1 MTSPVRIRSVGVAA
15 PSLRVAAADI
25 AAAWG
30 DRGGKS
36 QLAACADD
44 EDVLTLSWQAA
55 TNALDGIDAGSVDAL
70 FWGTSRPPYS
80 EGPSYAILATAIG
93 VRMDAGGALLAGSP
107 HSGIEALLAGWDA
120 IAAGSARTA
129 LVIAADD
136 VLPGLGSAYER
147 RAGSAAV
154 AYLLSADEGGAALAD
169 RLTHTEPVIDRY
181 RGGVEPFTR
190 DVYDARLFREETFLP
205 IAGGVG
211 RALDLETARWSLPDP
226 DGRLGGALA
235 KKVGA
240 GTTVT
245 DHFTELGDTG
255 AAATLIGAALAL
267 TEAGTVGVV
276 AYGGGRSTGVAIE
289 VDEPVAGADRID
301 LTAGSRS
308 AAYTEVLRARGIL
321 AATGETVAMGVPPMS
336 AGMQRGAREI
346 LALCGAKCVECGVVN
361 TPPSIHPHCL
371 ACGADKFTEV
381 LLARTG
387 TVVTYVVN
395 HTMPA
400 PFVAPLPLA
409 VVDLEDGSRVMLQVT
424 GGAPAAEALGIG
436 DNVRLVLRR
445 YAVERGVP
453 VYGYKVERV

>member
-1 MTSPVRIRSVGVAA
+1 MTPPVRIRSVGVATPA
-15 PSLRVAAADI
+15 LRVSASDI
-25 AAAWG
+25 ATAWG
-30 DRGGKS
+30 ERGGKGS
-36 QLAACADD
+36 IAACPDD

-55 TNALDGIDAGSVDAL
+55 THALEGLDVGTVDAL
-70 FWGTSRPPYS
+70 YWGTSRPPFA

-107 HSGIEALLAGWDA
+107 HSGAEALLAAWDA

-154 AYLLSADEGGAALAD
+154 AYVLSADEGGASLTD
-169 RLTHTEPVIDRY
+169 RLTHTEPVVDRY
-181 RGGVEPFTR
+181 RGGVEPYTR

-211 RALDLETARWSLPDP
+211 RALDLDNATWSLPDP
-226 DGRLGGALA
+226 DGRLGAALA
-235 KKVGA
+235 KKIGA
-240 GTTVT
+240 ATTTT
-245 DHFTELGDTG
+245 DHFTALGDTG
-255 AAATLIGAALAL
+255 AAATLIGAALAFN
-267 TEAGTVGVV
+267 APGNVGVV
-276 AYGGGRSTGVAIE
+276 AYGGGRATGIAIE
-289 VDEPVAGADRID
+289 VEEPVAGADRID
-301 LTAGSRS
+301 LAAGSRE
-308 AAYTEVLRARGIL
+308 AAYTEILRARGIL
-321 AATGETVAMGVPPMS
+321 EPTGETVAMGVPPMS

-346 LALCGAKCVECGVVN
+346 LALAGAKCVECGVVN

-381 LLARTG
+381 MLARTG

-409 VVDLEDGSRVMLQVT
+409 VVDLEDGARVMLQVT
-424 GGAPAAEALGIG
+424 GGAPAAEALAIG

>member
-1 MTSPVRIRSVGVAA
+1 VTSPVRIRAVGVAT
-15 PSLRVAAADI
+15 PSLRVAASDI
-25 AAAWG
+25 AATWG
-30 DRGGKS
+30 DRGPKGHIAS
-36 QLAACADD
+36 CADD

-55 TNALDGIDAGSVDAL
+55 TRALDGVDTSSVDAM
-70 FWGTSRPPYS
+70 FWGTSRPPYA
-80 EGPSYAILATAIG
+80 EGPSYSVLATAIG
-93 VRMDAGGALLAGSP
+93 VRMDAGGGLLAGSP
-107 HSGIEALLAGWDA
+107 HSGMEALLAAWDA
-120 IAAGSARTA
+120 VAAGSARTA

-154 AYLLSADEGGAALAD
+154 ALVLSADDGGAVLTD
-169 RLTHTEPVIDRY
+169 RLTHSEPVVDRY
-181 RGGVEPFTR
+181 RGGAESYTR

-211 RALDLETARWSLPDP
+211 RALDIDRATWSLPDP
-226 DGRLGGALA
+226 DGRLGAALA
-235 KKVGA
+235 KRIGA
-240 GTTVT
+240 STTIA
-245 DHFTELGDTG
+245 DHFGALGDTG
-255 AAATLIGAALAL
+255 AAASLIGGALAL
-267 TEAGTVGVV
+267 AQPGTVAIVG
-276 AYGGGRSTGVAIE
+276 YGGGRATGVTITVE
-289 VDEPVAGADRID
+289 QPVTGADRID
-301 LTAGSRS
+301 FESGSRE
-308 AAYTEVLRARGIL
+308 APYAEVLRARGVL
-321 AATGETVAMGVPPMS
+321 QPTGETVAMGVPPMS

-381 LLARTG
+381 ALARTG

-409 VVDLEDGSRVMLQVT
+409 VIDLEDGARVMLQVT
-424 GGAPAAEALGIG
+424 GGAPAAEALAIG
-436 DNVRLVLRR
+436 DRVRLVLRR

>member
-1 MTSPVRIRSVGVAA
+1 V
-15 PSLRVAAADI
+15 
-25 AAAWG
+25 
-30 DRGGKS
+30 
-36 QLAACADD
+36 
-44 EDVLTLSWQAA
+44 
-55 TNALDGIDAGSVDAL
+55 
-70 FWGTSRPPYS
+70 
-80 EGPSYAILATAIG
+80 LATAAG
-93 VRMDAGGALLAGSP
+93 LRMDAGGALLAGSP

-129 LVIAADD
+129 LVVAADD

-147 RAGSAAV
+147 RAGSAAD
-154 AYLLSADEGGAALAD
+154 AFLLSADEGGAALTD

-181 RGGVEPFTR
+181 RGGTEHYTR

-211 RALDLETARWSLPDP
+211 RALDVEAATWSLPDP

-235 KKVGA
+235 KKI
-240 GTTVT
+240 GTEALVT
-245 DHFTELGDTG
+245 DHFAELGDTG
-255 AAATLIGAALAL
+255 AAATLLGAALAL
-267 TEAGTVGVV
+267 KRPGTVGLVG
-276 AYGGGRSTGVAIE
+276 YGGGRATGVTIA
-289 VDEPVAGADRID
+289 VSEPVTGADRID
-301 LTAGSRS
+301 LTAGSRDGT
-308 AAYTEVLRARGIL
+308 YTEVLRARSVL
-321 AATGETVAMGVPPMS
+321 EPTGETVAMGVPPMS

-346 LALCGAKCVECGVVN
+346 LALSGAKCVECGMVN

-381 LLARTG
+381 LLARQG

-409 VVDLEDGSRVMLQVT
+409 VVDLDDGARVMLQVT
-424 GGAPAAEALGIG
+424 GGAPAAEALAIG
-436 DNVRLVLRR
+436 DTVRLVLRR

-453 VYGYKVERV
+453 VYGYKVARRES